1 MVRQKIAAFLAAAML
16 LSASPALA
24 EAPYT
29 DLGTMADRQA
39 VDYLYDTQCLTF
51 ITGNSFEPNR
61 ILTRGELAQL
71 LYNVAGNIPLV
82 QPGTSALKDVS
93 QGTAGDAMN
102 AVAAQGILTGYQD
115 GNFQPEAPVSRE
127 EFADVIY
134 RYLQYN
140 RMADP
145 DQEVTPYAD
154 EAQVSPA

>member
-115 GNFQPEAPVSRE
+115 GNFQPEAR
-127 EFADVIY
+127 
-134 RYLQYN
+134 
-140 RMADP
+140 
-145 DQEVTPYAD
+145 
-154 EAQVSPA
+154 